1 MILEMAIQPIQPTEN
16 VIIEQ
21 NQNNNV
27 SEQTNNQVE
36 QKENEKPFE
45 CPYCHKRFKTKNSL
59 NVHISNYHK
68 AEREKEKE
76 QTEQKTENVQVSE
89 APYSKEDLEKAK
101 EQLAEQK
108 EVEKEIEEE
117 AKPLVEVIENM
128 SVEDGKDLYLLLMEM
143 LGDLNG
149 IDIYKDI
156 PNIQE
161 KAERRAKH
169 VTYTINKFAPFLVKY
184 IIPIM
189 AIGGIIWD
197 IIDMRRLAQTK
208 KVIKELNEK
217 NINQQNQNNNEVV

>member
-1 MILEMAIQPIQPTEN
+1 MILMAIQPIQPIEN
-16 VIIEQ
+16 INNQQ

-27 SEQTNNQVE
+27 SEQTNNQTE
-36 QKENEKPFE
+36 QKESEKRFE

-68 AEREKEKE
+68 SEKEKE

-101 EQLAEQK
+101 EQIAEQK

-117 AKPLVEVIENM
+117 AKPLVEVVENM
-128 SVEDGKDLYLLLMEM
+128 SVEDGKDLYLLLMEI

-149 IDIYKDI
+149 VDIYKDI

-169 VTYTINKFAPFLVKY
+169 VTYTINKFAPFLIKY
-184 IIPIM
+184 IIPLM
-189 AIGGIIWD
+189 AVGGIIWD
-197 IIDMRRLAQTK
+197 VIDMRRLAKTK

-217 NINQQNQNNNEVV
+217 NINQQNANTNEAR

>member
-1 MILEMAIQPIQPTEN
+1 MILKMAIQPIQPIEN
-16 VIIEQ
+16 VNEQ

-36 QKENEKPFE
+36 QKESEKRFE

-59 NVHISNYHK
+59 NVHISNYHR
-68 AEREKEKE
+68 EEKETKE
-76 QTEQKTENVQVSE
+76 QTEIESVKVSE
-89 APYSKEDLEKAK
+89 AEYSKEDLEKAK
-101 EQLAEQK
+101 AQITQEQETEQ
-108 EVEKEIEEE
+108 EVEQE
-117 AKPLVEVIENM
+117 AKQITEIIENM
-128 SVEDGKDLYLLLMEM
+128 SEEDGRELYLEIMEI

-149 IDIYKDI
+149 LDVYKDI
-156 PNIQE
+156 PNIKE
-161 KAERRAKH
+161 KADRRGKH
-169 VTYTINKFAPFLVKY
+169 LTYTINKFAPFLVKY

>member
-1 MILEMAIQPIQPTEN
+1 MAIQPIQPIEN
-16 VIIEQ
+16 TNNQQ

-27 SEQTNNQVE
+27 SEQTNNQPIE
-36 QKENEKPFE
+36 QKESEKPFE
-45 CPYCHKRFKTKNSL
+45 CPYCHKHFKSKNSL

-68 AEREKEKE
+68 SEKEKE

-101 EQLAEQK
+101 EQIAEQK

-117 AKPLVEVIENM
+117 AKPLVEIIENM
-128 SVEDGKDLYLLLMEM
+128 SVEDGKDLYLLLMEI

-149 IDIYKDI
+149 VDIYKDI

-169 VTYTINKFAPFLVKY
+169 VTYTINKFAPWIIKY

-197 IIDMRRLAQTK
+197 AVELRHIAQMK
-208 KVIKELNEK
+208 KAIKELNEK
-217 NINQQNQNNNEVV
+217 NINQQNVNNVEAR

>member
-1 MILEMAIQPIQPTEN
+1 MAIQPINEN
-16 VIIEQ
+16 ISNEQ
-21 NQNNNV
+21 NQNNNI

-36 QKENEKPFE
+36 QKESEKPFE
-45 CPYCHKRFKTKNSL
+45 CPYCHKRFKSKNSL

-68 AEREKEKE
+68 TEKEKEKE
-76 QTEQKTENVQVSE
+76 QIEQKTENVQVSE

-101 EQLAEQK
+101 EQIAEQK

-117 AKPLVEVIENM
+117 AKPLVEIIENM
-128 SVEDGKDLYLLLMEM
+128 SVEDGKDLYLLLMEI

-149 IDIYKDI
+149 IDVYKDI

-169 VTYTINKFAPFLVKY
+169 ITYTVNKFAPWIIKY

-189 AIGGIIWD
+189 AVGGIIWD
-197 IIDMRRLAQTK
+197 AVELRHIAQMK
-208 KVIKELNEK
+208 KAIKELNEK
-217 NINQQNQNNNEVV
+217 NINQQNANTNEAR